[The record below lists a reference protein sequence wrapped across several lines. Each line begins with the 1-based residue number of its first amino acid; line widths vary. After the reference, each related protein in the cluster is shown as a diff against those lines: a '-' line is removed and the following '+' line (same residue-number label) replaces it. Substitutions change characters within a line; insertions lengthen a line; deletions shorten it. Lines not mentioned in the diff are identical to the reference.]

1 MTEATIVVP
10 CYNEA
15 QRLPV
20 AAFKE
25 FIASNPSVHFMFV
38 EDGSDDR
45 TEAVIRELIEWGP
58 QATSL
63 IVLPRNMGKAEAV
76 RRGFLESF
84 KVDTEF
90 IGFWDADLATPLSV
104 IPQFCEILRANPDLI
119 MVLGSRVRLLGRNI
133 ERHAIR
139 HYAGRV
145 FATVVSLMLGIP
157 VYDTQCGAK
166 LLRRNTVVEQLMQE
180 PFCARWVFD
189 VEIIAR
195 LIRALNADAAR
206 RAGTLFYEFPLHDWR
221 DVAGSRLR
229 LRDFARAALDVLRIR
244 RRYLR

>member
-1 MTEATIVVP
+1 MTEVTIVVP

-20 AAFKE
+20 GAFKE
-25 FIASNPSVHFMFV
+25 FIADNPNVHFVFV
-38 EDGSDDR
+38 EDGSSDR
-45 TEAVIRELIEWGP
+45 TEAVVRELIEWRP
-58 QATSL
+58 QASSL

-84 KVDTEF
+84 KIESEF
-90 IGFWDADLATPLSV
+90 TGFWDADLATPLSV
-104 IPQFCEILRANPDLI
+104 IPQFCQVLRDNPDLV
-119 MVLGSRVRLLGRNI
+119 MVLGSRVRLLGWNI
-133 ERHAIR
+133 ERRAIR

-145 FATVVSLMLGIP
+145 FATVVSLMLRIP

-166 LLRRNTVVEQLMQE
+166 LFRHNAVVEQLMQE

-195 LIRALNADAAR
+195 LIRALSADATE

-229 LRDFARAALDVLRIR
+229 LRDFARAALDVLKIW